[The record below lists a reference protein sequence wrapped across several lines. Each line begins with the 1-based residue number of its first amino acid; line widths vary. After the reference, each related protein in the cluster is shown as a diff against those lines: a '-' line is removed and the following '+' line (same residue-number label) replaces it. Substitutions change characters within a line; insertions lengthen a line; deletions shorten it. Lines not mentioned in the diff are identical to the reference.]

1 MSSEVIHI
9 TGSGVGGCRNDEPS
23 HIDGDDDG
31 GRDYRSNRYT
41 FTFYS
46 STNDT
51 ASNLPGPGRL
61 LGNVYSYAGR
71 RLERAVG
78 IVAHKSGFGPNATYQ
93 KMQELMQ
100 AGWKDDHKKSK
111 LFDICIILS
120 ITNAYLLRT

>member
-9 TGSGVGGCRNDEPS
+9 TGSGVGCRNDEPS

-61 LGNVYSYAGR
+61 LGNAYSYAGR

-78 IVAHKSGFGPNATYQ
+78 VVAHKAGFGPNAVYQ
-93 KMQELMQ
+93 RIQELNQ
-100 AGWKDDHKKSK
+100 IGWKNDEKKRT
-111 LFDICIILS
+111 LFYIFPF
-120 ITNAYLLRT
+120 AG